1 MDLREKLLSLDIFI
15 ENEYFDKYID
25 LVKSNENTTV

>member
-1 MDLREKLLSLDIFI
+1 MNLREKLLSLDIFV

-25 LVKSNENTTV
+25 LVKSNENTPV